1 MNVKAEK
8 KEAMKWAKKGGA
20 YVKAI
25 YGDGDNG
32 MMVAGDMI
40 ALLRIADR
48 LIDRIGDISGEGF
61 VQTWLMVKD
70 LHNTAEKV
78 EVLERG
84 KAMPYESEVEE

>member
-8 KEAMKWAKKGGA
+8 REAMKWAKKGGA

-84 KAMPYESEVEE
+84 KLMPYENEVEE